1 MYAINM
7 AKFQDYLE
15 KVMKLRREAVKVND
29 LGVGWQQGFLLQL
42 SHLFWPVLLLL

>member
-15 KVMKLRREAVKVND
+15 KVMKLRRGAVKVND
-29 LGVGWQQGFLLQL
+29 LGVGKLMMVTVMILGGLPRALDI
-42 SHLFWPVLLLL
+42 

>member
-15 KVMKLRREAVKVND
+15 KVMKLRREAVTVND
-29 LGVGWQQGFLLQL
+29 LGVGKLMMVTQ
-42 SHLFWPVLLLL
+42 SLFWGDYQAH